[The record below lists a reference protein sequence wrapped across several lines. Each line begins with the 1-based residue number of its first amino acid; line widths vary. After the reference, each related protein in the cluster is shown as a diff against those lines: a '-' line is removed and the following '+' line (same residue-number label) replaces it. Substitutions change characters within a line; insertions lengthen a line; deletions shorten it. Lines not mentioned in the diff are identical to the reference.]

1 MLNINWIRV
10 VSLSRP
16 FLNGLLF
23 SFGLLCGTILY
34 AVTVDLLTFKKGD
47 LIKADDFNN
56 NFTNLKTG
64 ITELDTRISTL
75 ETRII
80 KNEMPAG
87 TILGWDRDFAYPARL
102 VLPTLTNYVPCDGRT
117 ISDSESV
124 YNGRSVPLLN
134 DAVNGYMLIGGSE
147 SSLLNNYSLGSG
159 LSTINTFSVVW
170 LCKIK

>member
-1 MLNINWIRV
+1 MFNINWIRV
-10 VSLSRP
+10 ASLSKP
-16 FLNGLLF
+16 FFNGLLF
-23 SFGLLCGTILY
+23 SLGILFGSILY
-34 AVTVDLLTFKKGD
+34 AVTIDLLTFKKGD
-47 LIKADDFNN
+47 LIKADDFNT
-56 NFTNLKTG
+56 NFTNLKSG
-64 ITELDTRISTL
+64 ITTIEDRINLL

-87 TILGWDRDFAYPARL
+87 TILGWDRDFAYPAQL

-147 SSLLNNYSLGSG
+147 SSLLNNYSLGTG